1 MVRVRAS
8 SLYRLFVGAINP
20 CNFYYQHFWQY
31 IGRSSFTVRIYTYCE
46 RLYVLDYNYITTSQV
61 WGHFFKAFLSL
72 FTDPP
77 YQPSATTSD
86 KIEAKSDLVSRLN
99 NLIDVLK
106 RTEGG
111 SSLASKLQVKYGGPN
126 GGDALYSIYK
136 VCSSLLLTKG
146 FFSILST
153 WGGPIFCSLRQH
165 ILRLI

>member
-1 MVRVRAS
+1 MS
-8 SLYRLFVGAINP
+8 K
-20 CNFYYQHFWQY
+20 
-31 IGRSSFTVRIYTYCE
+31 FT
-46 RLYVLDYNYITTSQV
+46 N
-61 WGHFFKAFLSL
+61 
-72 FTDPP
+72 PP

-136 VCSSLLLTKG
+136 VRSSLLLTKG
-146 FFSILST
+146 FFFDFEHLRRT
-153 WGGPIFCSLRQH
+153 NFLFLRQH

>member
-1 MVRVRAS
+1 M
-8 SLYRLFVGAINP
+8 
-20 CNFYYQHFWQY
+20 
-31 IGRSSFTVRIYTYCE
+31 
-46 RLYVLDYNYITTSQV
+46 
-61 WGHFFKAFLSL
+61 SL

-153 WGGPIFCSLRQH
+153 
-165 ILRLI
+165 